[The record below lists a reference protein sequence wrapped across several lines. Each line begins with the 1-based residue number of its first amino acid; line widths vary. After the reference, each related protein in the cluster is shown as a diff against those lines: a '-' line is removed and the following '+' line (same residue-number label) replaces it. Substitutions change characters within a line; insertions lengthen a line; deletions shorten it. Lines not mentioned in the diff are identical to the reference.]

1 MQVRDSAHHLSV
13 SLVPDEKVG
22 MIRLK
27 CGSPFLR
34 LIVLLGVC
42 GAASPV
48 FAQNWMGDARKIG
61 MGGAGTSQNLSSG
74 MVKEEGKPRT
84 IVIPLGLFQVLR
96 DLDIYN
102 PSSDQFD
109 LVRSI
114 EYAASPLHYTFN
126 RDGTGTGVE
135 FINDIVNGRV
145 SRDLNVYRGFVPVT
159 QPVAYGLANPSFGG
173 TIPVFKSDAVKHGIY
188 VGAGPYLSMRGA
200 LEVDEQLVSILSS
213 DTNVYIPNAQMPIDS
228 AIAGQVAGALTV
240 GYRGKFALPSRAGT
254 TGDRDGLY
262 VAANYNYLRGF
273 WYDDAVIAV
282 RFETDAAGLLT
293 LTPTSPIPVGIL
305 RDNSTSGRGFAL
317 DFGATVISDRWE
329 LGFGASGVA
338 NRINWTGVE
347 QTTYAIP
354 NILLFLGGD
363 FVESPTIPRPDARVE
378 LPTDYAG
385 NVTYNADHWSVV
397 GEVGQSVSNNPAD
410 DDRYSGTRFRTGAE
424 YRLTIFE
431 PRAGVFYTRE
441 RWEPTAG
448 VGVNLGAIGVDGA
461 IYWTDANVE
470 RKRKATFAV
479 SLRIGGL
486 KR

>member
-1 MQVRDSAHHLSV
+1 
-13 SLVPDEKVG
+13 

-48 FAQNWMGDARKIG
+48 FAQNWMGDARQIG

-159 QPVAYGLANPSFGG
+159 QPIAYGLANPSFGG
-173 TIPVFKSDAVKHGIY
+173 TIPVFRSDAVTHGIY

-200 LEVDEQLVSILSS
+200 LTVDEQLVEILSS
-213 DTNVYIPNAQMPIDS
+213 DTNVYIPNAQLPIDS
-228 AIAGQVAGALTV
+228 AIAGQVAVAITG

-262 VAANYNYLRGF
+262 VAFNYNYLRGF
-273 WYDDAVIAV
+273 WYDDADIAV
-282 RFETDAAGLLT
+282 RFETDSAGLLT
-293 LTPTSPIPVGIL
+293 LTPTSPIPVAIV

-378 LPTDYAG
+378 LPTDYTG
-385 NVTYNADHWSVV
+385 SVGYNADHWSVV
-397 GEVGQSVSNNPAD
+397 GEVGQLVSNNPAD
-410 DDRYSGTRFRTGAE
+410 DDNFSGTRFRTGAE
-424 YRLTIFE
+424 YRFTIFE
-431 PRAGVFYTRE
+431 PRGGVFYTRE
-441 RWEPTAG
+441 RWQPTAG
-448 VGVNLGAIGVDGA
+448 LGFNFGAIGVDTA
-461 IYWTDANVE
+461 VYTTDANVE
-470 RKRKATFAV
+470 RKRKVTFAV
-479 SLRIGGL
+479 SLRIGS
-486 KR
+486 RRR